1 MSDWYNT
8 IQDVIVSHAGEWWTY
23 LVTGLLC
30 WIDGFF
36 PPLPSESIVIAMA
49 ALSETH
55 GGPVRLWLLLII
67 ACAGAFA
74 GDNTAYW
81 IGRRIPL
88 EKIFR
93 GARGAR
99 ILVRAHDLIHR
110 KGPEVL
116 LSGRFIPGYRI
127 AINMVAGYV
136 RLPYKRFMVIDAAAT
151 ILWAAFSV
159 GIGLAAGS
167 LFHDRPLLGIIVGV
181 ILGLVIGWI
190 IERIGHWRERRKIA
204 RELADSVPGPAAGEP
219 EGSEGLSRESEGRP

>member
-1 MSDWYNT
+1 MRFYDA
-8 IQDVIVSHAGEWWTY
+8 IQDAIVGHAGEWWTY
-23 LVTGLLC
+23 LVTGMLC

-55 GGPVRLWLLLII
+55 GGPVKLWLLILI
-67 ACAGAFA
+67 ACVGAWL
-74 GDNTAYW
+74 GDNTAYV
-81 IGRRIPL
+81 IGRHIPL

-93 GARGAR
+93 GERGGKVLA
-99 ILVRAHDLIHR
+99 RAHHLIHH

-136 RLPYKRFMVIDAAAT
+136 RLPHRRFMVIDLAAT

-159 GIGLAAGS
+159 GIGLVAGS
-167 LFHDRPLLGIIVGV
+167 IFHDHPLLGIITGV
-181 ILGLVIGWI
+181 ALGLLVGWI
-190 IERIGHWRERRKIA
+190 IERIGKWREWRQ
-204 RELADSVPGPAAGEP
+204 LAKAMAEADGK
-219 EGSEGLSRESEGRP
+219 

>member
-1 MSDWYNT
+1 MVQFYESIQGT
-8 IQDVIVSHAGEWWTY
+8 IVEHAGAWWTY

-30 WIDGFF
+30 WLDGFF

-55 GGPVRLWLLLII
+55 GGPVKLWLLALV
-67 ACAGAFA
+67 ALGGAWA

-88 EKIFR
+88 EKLFR
-93 GARGAR
+93 GERGGK
-99 ILVRAHDLIHR
+99 ILARAHHLLHH

-136 RLPYKRFMVIDAAAT
+136 RLPYRRFMVIDAIAT
-151 ILWAAFSV
+151 IVWAAFSV
-159 GIGLAAGS
+159 GIGLVAGS

-181 ILGLVIGWI
+181 AVGLLVGWL
-190 IERIGHWRERRKIA
+190 IERIGAWREAAKLRRT
-204 RELADSVPGPAAGEP
+204 LAST
-219 EGSEGLSRESEGRP
+219 RGRSGDA